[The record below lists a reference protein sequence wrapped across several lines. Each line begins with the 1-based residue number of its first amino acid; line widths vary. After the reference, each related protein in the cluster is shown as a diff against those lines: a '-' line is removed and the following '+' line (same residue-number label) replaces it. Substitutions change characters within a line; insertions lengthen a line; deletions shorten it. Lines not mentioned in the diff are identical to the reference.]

1 MNQPLNTPPPRRPAN
16 ANPAPHFP
24 GTNPAPHVPGANP
37 APHVPGANSTP
48 SIRCP
53 AAAAKDPT
61 PCEGPQDA
69 ATIIDRHGRESAGC
83 IHHCARLLAGL
94 EGARVH
100 PFVPAPQAL
109 DIYSRAREL
118 PPFAWEIG
126 R

>member
-1 MNQPLNTPPPRRPAN
+1 MNQPLNTPPPRRP
-16 ANPAPHFP
+16 
-24 GTNPAPHVPGANP
+24 TDANP

-83 IHHCARLLAGL
+83 VHHCARLLAGL

>member
-1 MNQPLNTPPPRRPAN
+1 MNQPLDTPPPRRA
-16 ANPAPHFP
+16 ADASAASAAPH
-24 GTNPAPHVPGANP
+24 G
-37 APHVPGANSTP
+37 
-48 SIRCP
+48 RCP

-61 PCEGPQDA
+61 PCEGPRDA
-69 ATIIDRHGRESAGC
+69 ATIVDRHGRESAGC
-83 IHHCARLLAGL
+83 VHHCARLLAGL

-109 DIYSRAREL
+109 DVYSRAREL

>member
-1 MNQPLNTPPPRRPAN
+1 MHQPLDASPPRQSADRTA
-16 ANPAPHFP
+16 AAGAP
-24 GTNPAPHVPGANP
+24 
-37 APHVPGANSTP
+37 P
-48 SIRCP
+48 SRCP

-61 PCEGPQDA
+61 PCEGSRDA
-69 ATIIDRHGRESAGC
+69 ATIVDRQGREVAGC
-83 IHHCARLLAGL
+83 VHHCARLLAGL

-100 PFVPAPQAL
+100 PFVPTGQAL

>member
-1 MNQPLNTPPPRRPAN
+1 MNQPLPHHPSAHEGAAPPT
-16 ANPAPHFP
+16 APH
-24 GTNPAPHVPGANP
+24 G
-37 APHVPGANSTP
+37 
-48 SIRCP
+48 RCP

-61 PCEGPQDA
+61 PCEGPHDA
-69 ATIIDRHGRESAGC
+69 ATIVDRNGREVAGC
-83 IHHCARLLAGL
+83 VQHCARLLAGL

-100 PFVPAPQAL
+100 PFVPAHHAL

>member
-1 MNQPLNTPPPRRPAN
+1 MNQPLDTPPPPRRAADTTAAPA
-16 ANPAPHFP
+16 APH
-24 GTNPAPHVPGANP
+24 G
-37 APHVPGANSTP
+37 
-48 SIRCP
+48 RCP

-61 PCEGPQDA
+61 PCEGPRDA
-69 ATIIDRHGRESAGC
+69 ATIVDRHGRESAGC
-83 IHHCARLLAGL
+83 VHHCARLLAGL

-109 DIYSRAREL
+109 DVYSRAREL

>member
-1 MNQPLNTPPPRRPAN
+1 MNQPLNTPPPRRPAD
-16 ANPAPHFP
+16 ANPAPQ
-24 GTNPAPHVPGANP
+24 VPGANP
-37 APHVPGANSTP
+37 APHAPGANSTP

-69 ATIIDRHGRESAGC
+69 ATIIDCHGHESAGC